1 MIYWFLCLYR
11 RPLFWFN
18 LRHKSKILH
27 FSLSTN
33 GWSACR
39 FFDLSSILS
48 LYISI
53 DSEWS
58 TDSYVCIVGLY
69 FGLIFDINLKSFIS
83 LFRPMDYQL
92 AGFSIFVILSLHISF
107 DSEWSTDSYVCIV
120 GLYFDLIFDINLKYF
135 ISLFRPM
142 DDQLAGFSIF
152 VIFFRYISHSI
163 QNLRHKSKILHFS
176 LSTNGLSAC
185 RFFDLCYILWLDIS
199 FDSEWS
205 TDSYVCIVGLYF
217 DLIFDINLKYFI
229 SLFRPM
235 DDQLAGFSIFVI
247 FFRYISHS
255 IQNDL
260 LILMFVS

>member
-69 FGLIFDINLKSFIS
+69 FLTFNLRHKSKIDSDHFLCLY
-83 LFRPMDYQL
+83 LFRPTNGWSACRFFDL
-92 AGFSIFVILSLHISF
+92 SSILSLYISF

-142 DDQLAGFSIF
+142 DDQLAGFSISLP
-152 VIFFRYISHSI
+152 FFRYIS
-163 QNLRHKSKILHFS
+163 Q
-176 LSTNGLSAC
+176 
-185 RFFDLCYILWLDIS
+185 
-199 FDSEWS
+199 
-205 TDSYVCIVGLYF
+205 
-217 DLIFDINLKYFI
+217 
-229 SLFRPM
+229 
-235 DDQLAGFSIFVI
+235 
-247 FFRYISHS
+247 S

>member
-1 MIYWFLCLYR
+1 MISLQVFRSLLYSFVTYLIRFRMIYWFLCLYR

-39 FFDLSSILS
+39 FFDLC
-48 LYISI
+48 Y
-53 DSEWS
+53 
-58 TDSYVCIVGLY
+58 
-69 FGLIFDINLKSFIS
+69 
-83 LFRPMDYQL
+83 
-92 AGFSIFVILSLHISF
+92 ILSLHISF

-142 DDQLAGFSIF
+142 DDQLAGFSI
-152 VIFFRYISHSI
+152 
-163 QNLRHKSKILHFS
+163 S
-176 LSTNGLSAC
+176 L
-185 RFFDLCYILWLDIS
+185 
-199 FDSEWS
+199 
-205 TDSYVCIVGLYF
+205 
-217 DLIFDINLKYFI
+217 
-229 SLFRPM
+229 P
-235 DDQLAGFSIFVI
+235 

>member
-1 MIYWFLCLYR
+1 MISLQVFRSLSYSFVTYLIRFRMIYWFLCLYR
-11 RPLFWFN
+11 RPLFWF
-18 LRHKSKILH
+18 
-27 FSLSTN
+27 
-33 GWSACR
+33 
-39 FFDLSSILS
+39 
-48 LYISI
+48 
-53 DSEWS
+53 
-58 TDSYVCIVGLY
+58 
-69 FGLIFDINLKSFIS
+69 
-83 LFRPMDYQL
+83 
-92 AGFSIFVILSLHISF
+92 
-107 DSEWSTDSYVCIV
+107 
-120 GLYFDLIFDINLKYF
+120 
-135 ISLFRPM
+135 
-142 DDQLAGFSIF
+142 
-152 VIFFRYISHSI
+152 
-163 QNLRHKSKILHFS
+163 NLRHKSKILHFS

>member
-39 FFDLSSILS
+39 FFDLCRILS

-53 DSEWS
+53 
-58 TDSYVCIVGLY
+58 
-69 FGLIFDINLKSFIS
+69 
-83 LFRPMDYQL
+83 
-92 AGFSIFVILSLHISF
+92 

-142 DDQLAGFSIF
+142 DDQLAGFSISLLYSF
-152 VIFFRYISHSI
+152 VIYLNRFRMIYWFLCLYRRPLFWF
-163 QNLRHKSKILHFS
+163 NLRHKSKILHFS
-176 LSTNGLSAC
+176 LSTNGWSAC
-185 RFFDLCYILWLDIS
+185 RFFDLS
-199 FDSEWS
+199 
-205 TDSYVCIVGLYF
+205 VV
-217 DLIFDINLKYFI
+217 
-229 SLFRPM
+229 
-235 DDQLAGFSIFVI
+235 
-247 FFRYISHS
+247 FFRYISQS